1 MKTVTAAILRQS
13 DKVLLARRR
22 DGSQAG
28 RWEFPGGKVEDGE
41 SEEACLARE
50 LREELGIEAEIGAL
64 FAESTYVYEAGT
76 IRLRAYES
84 RWLSGELRA
93 LAHDRLEW
101 VPVGEVLHYDLLPAD
116 VPIAEK
122 LRQGTWATI
131 GDS

>member
-1 MKTVTAAILRQS
+1 MKTVTAAILRQGN
-13 DKVLLARRR
+13 KVLLARRR

-28 RWEFPGGKVEDGE
+28 RWEFPGGTVEAGE

-64 FAESTYVYEAGT
+64 FAESTYRYEAGA

-93 LAHDRLEW
+93 LAHDRLKW
-101 VPVGEVLHYDLLPAD
+101 VPVDAVLHYDLLPAD

-122 LRQGTWATI
+122 LRHGGGRTLA
-131 GDS
+131 DR